1 MPDTPE
7 LSEAKRVLLE
17 KYLRGG
23 LPQAAKAASAMP
35 QGAKAEMTDRRE
47 RVVLVQTG
55 GSKRPFF
62 YLHGDWTGRA
72 FYCYPLAQALGADQ
86 PFYILEPYNFDD
98 LSVPPTF
105 EAMAA
110 AHLNSMRAV
119 QPEGPYLLG
128 GWCNGGLVAYE
139 MARQLHAAGQT
150 VDLLVLMDAFY
161 LGYLT
166 RRRLTR
172 GVISRLGDL
181 MGLGPDKQ
189 LDWFLRL
196 RYVCQPLRSVRY
208 LLYVFRRLR
217 NARQG
222 SAQDSAHLTIEDL
235 ISLARRKVM
244 TGIER
249 FTRMFEPGHRRDQ
262 GSVAPPRL
270 DSLVPTAEGL
280 RQDYPG
286 IFEWADM
293 AYVPPSLYSGKITF
307 FWPSQEP
314 WHTVSGGWRKV
325 AEAKGAQEVEVYV
338 IPGNQWT
345 WKTQHLHALAERLRM
360 CLSKAQKE
368 VT

>member
-128 GWCNGGLVAYE
+128 GWCNGGLIAYE
-139 MARQLHAAGQT
+139 MALQLLAQGQK
-150 VDLLVLMDAFY
+150 VDLLVLMDADGPHPAY
-161 LGYLT
+161 
-166 RRRLTR
+166 RRLIR
-172 GVISRLGDL
+172 SVISSFCNL
-181 MGLGPDKQ
+181 
-189 LDWFLRL
+189 LRL
-196 RYVCQPLRSVRY
+196 RQDKQVDLFLLVQHMYRY
-208 LLYVFRRLR
+208 LRFSHYRLR
-217 NARQG
+217 FSHYRRSSEQ
-222 SAQDSAHLTIEDL
+222 LETIKQAE
-235 ISLARRKVM
+235 
-244 TGIER
+244 
-249 FTRMFEPGHRRDQ
+249 FEPRR
-262 GSVAPPRL
+262 GKVGFGLPRL
-270 DSLVPTAEGL
+270 DPLVPTAEVL
-280 RQDYPG
+280 RQDWPSVYEWTAHGYVPSSLYPG
-286 IFEWADM
+286 
-293 AYVPPSLYSGKITF
+293 KIVF
-307 FWPSQEP
+307 FWDDEDPWRPIWWCKVIEAKANEVEAHMLPGTHYTLRTEDVHVLADLLREYLRKAQEP
-314 WHTVSGGWRKV
+314 
-325 AEAKGAQEVEVYV
+325 
-338 IPGNQWT
+338 
-345 WKTQHLHALAERLRM
+345 ALN
-360 CLSKAQKE
+360 K
-368 VT
+368 